1 MRHRL
6 MQLLNTDDRDD
17 RTDAI
22 VKTFWSRAKPLRDH
36 EATATDAKVVDFVR
50 WARSRGHAVR
60 P

>member
-22 VKTFWSRAKPLRDH
+22 VKTFWSRAKPLRAR
-36 EATATDAKVVDFVR
+36 EATATDATVIDLVR
-50 WARSRGHAVR
+50 WARSRGHTVR
-60 P
+60 T

>member
-1 MRHRL
+1 